1 MQKGVILNAYPDS
14 IGENLSGL
22 IHFIE
27 RNNFEQAFTHLY
39 ILPTLFN
46 SDLDRGFSIID
57 YDLNESL
64 VSNEDLNKLTDLNIK
79 LKLDIVLNHLSVASP
94 QFQDLLQKGDTSVYK
109 DFFIDWNSFW
119 KNNGT
124 LKADGIIQPKK
135 EYLEKLF
142 MRKDGLPILEVYFP
156 DGSKRPYW
164 NTFYQKTTF
173 NKILPSDLDGILD
186 SETEKRYI
194 SKTVNNTIESG
205 KNIHEI
211 ESLNNLGSRNEILK
225 IIYQKSTYLGQMD
238 LNAQSELVW
247 DFYQDCLKKITSYG
261 CTILRLDAFAYL
273 HKSLGETNFFNKPGT
288 WQYLDRFKEMAT
300 DFDLRLLPEIHA
312 EYGSKTHEEVSNKGY
327 MIYDFFLPGLIIY
340 SIEYGDNNPLV
351 KWIRELIEKK
361 YETINMLGC
370 HDGIP
375 VLDLK
380 GKEIDGVYQEGLLS
394 DNQIEEVVELILNR
408 GGKIKN
414 IFDAKGKKISYYQVN
429 ATYYSALGE
438 SEKKMLLARAI
449 QLFVPGTPQVWYLDL
464 FAGKN
469 DYNAVELAG
478 AGGHKEINRT
488 NLSLNDITSGAKAQI
503 FKKQMKLIS
512 LRNRLNVFNGKL
524 TLKNPDNNKLI
535 FTWKLSDDFAK
546 LEVDL
551 LSLIFCVSCSEN
563 GKLYREVFNA

>member
-1 MQKGVILNAYPDS
+1 MQRGVILNAYPDS
-14 IGENLSGL
+14 VGENLSEL

-27 RNNFEQAFTHLY
+27 RNNFKQAFTHLY

-46 SDLDRGFSIID
+46 SDLDRGFCIID

-64 VSNEDLNKLTDLNIK
+64 VSNEDLNKLTDLGIK

-94 QFQDLLQKGDTSVYK
+94 QFQDLLQRGDASVYK

-124 LKADGIIQPKK
+124 LGADGIIHPKK

-186 SETEKRYI
+186 SEAEKRHI
-194 SKTVNNTIESG
+194 SKTVNDTIESG

-211 ESLNNLGSRNEILK
+211 ESLNNLSSRNEILK

-247 DFYQDCLKKITSYG
+247 AFYQDCLKKITSYG

-273 HKSLGETNFFNKPGT
+273 HKSVGETNFFNKPGT
-288 WQYLDRFKEMAT
+288 WEYLDRFKEMAT

-340 SIEYGDNNPLV
+340 SIEYGDNKPLV
-351 KWIRELIEKK
+351 KWISELIKKK

-429 ATYYSALGE
+429 ATYFSALGE

-478 AGGHKEINRT
+478 GGGHKEINRT
-488 NLSLNDITSGAKAQI
+488 NLNLHDIASGAEAQI

-512 LRNRLNVFNGKL
+512 LRNRLDVFNGKL
-524 TLKNPDNNKLI
+524 TLRNPDNTKLI
-535 FTWKLSDDFAK
+535 FTWKLGDDFAK
-546 LEVDL
+546 LEVDF
-551 LSLIFCVSCSEN
+551 STLIFCVYYSKN
-563 GKLYREVFNA
+563 GKLNREVFNA

>member
-94 QFQDLLQKGDTSVYK
+94 QFQDLLQRGDTSVYK

-273 HKSLGETNFFNKPGT
+273 HKSVGETNFFNKPGT

>member
-1 MQKGVILNAYPDS
+1 MQRGVILNAYPDS
-14 IGENLSGL
+14 VGENLSEL

-27 RNNFEQAFTHLY
+27 RNNFKQAFTHLY

-46 SDLDRGFSIID
+46 SDLDRGFCIID

-64 VSNEDLNKLTDLNIK
+64 VSNEDLNKLTDLGIK

-94 QFQDLLQKGDTSVYK
+94 QFQDLLQRGDASVYK

-124 LKADGIIQPKK
+124 LGADGIIHPEK

-186 SETEKRYI
+186 SEAEKRHI
-194 SKTVNNTIESG
+194 SKTVNDTIESG

-211 ESLNNLGSRNEILK
+211 ESLNNLSSRNEILK

-247 DFYQDCLKKITSYG
+247 AFYQDCLKKITSYG

-273 HKSLGETNFFNKPGT
+273 HKSVGETNFFNKPGT
-288 WQYLDRFKEMAT
+288 WEYLDRFKEMAT

-340 SIEYGDNNPLV
+340 SIEYGDNKPLA
-351 KWIRELIEKK
+351 KWISELIEKK

-429 ATYYSALGE
+429 ATYFSALGE

-478 AGGHKEINRT
+478 GGGHKEINRT
-488 NLSLNDITSGAKAQI
+488 NLNLHDIASGAEAQI

-512 LRNRLNVFNGKL
+512 LRNRLDVFNGKL
-524 TLKNPDNNKLI
+524 TLKNPDNTKLI
-535 FTWKLSDDFAK
+535 FTWKLGDDFAK
-546 LEVDL
+546 LEVDF
-551 LSLIFCVSCSEN
+551 STLIFCVSYSKN
-563 GKLYREVFNA
+563 GKLNREVFNV

>member
-14 IGENLSGL
+14 VGENLSGL

-27 RNNFEQAFTHLY
+27 HNNFEQAFTHVY

-119 KNNGT
+119 KNNGI
-124 LKADGIIQPKK
+124 LGADGIIQPKK

-173 NKILPSDLDGILD
+173 NKISPSDLDGILD
-186 SETEKRYI
+186 SEAEKLHV
-194 SKTVNNTIESG
+194 SKTINDTIESG

-211 ESLNNLGSRNEILK
+211 ESLNNLNSRNEILK

-247 DFYQDCLKKITSYG
+247 TFYQDCLKKITSYG
-261 CTILRLDAFAYL
+261 CAILRLDAFAYL
-273 HKSLGETNFFNKPGT
+273 HKSVGETNFFNKPGT
-288 WQYLDRFKEMAT
+288 WEYLDRFKEMAT

-380 GKEIDGVYQEGLLS
+380 GKEIDGVYREGLLS

-429 ATYYSALGE
+429 ATYFSALGE

-488 NLSLNDITSGAKAQI
+488 NLSLDDITSGAKAQI

-524 TLKNPDNNKLI
+524 TLKVPDNNKLI

-551 LSLIFCVSCSEN
+551 LSLIFCVSYSKN

>member
-94 QFQDLLQKGDTSVYK
+94 QFQDLLQRGDTSVYK

-488 NLSLNDITSGAKAQI
+488 NLSLDDITSGAKAQI

-551 LSLIFCVSCSEN
+551 LSLIFCVSYSEN

>member
-22 IHFIE
+22 IRFIE
-27 RNNFEQAFTHLY
+27 RNNFKQAFTHLY

-124 LKADGIIQPKK
+124 LGADGIIQPKK

-186 SETEKRYI
+186 SETEKRHI
-194 SKTVNNTIESG
+194 SKTVNDTIESG

-211 ESLNNLGSRNEILK
+211 ESFNNLGSRNEILK

-273 HKSLGETNFFNKPGT
+273 HKSVGETNFFNKPGT

-380 GKEIDGVYQEGLLS
+380 GKEIDGVYNEGLLTET
-394 DNQIEEVVELILNR
+394 QIEEVVELILNR

-414 IFDAKGKKISYYQVN
+414 IYDAKGKKISYYQVN
-429 ATYYSALGE
+429 ATYFSALGE
-438 SEKKMLLARAI
+438 SEKKMVLARAI
-449 QLFVPGTPQVWYLDL
+449 QLFTPGTPQVWYLDL

-469 DYNAVELAG
+469 DHNAVELAG
-478 AGGHKEINRT
+478 TGGHKEINRT
-488 NLSLNDITSGAKAQI
+488 NLRLDQVNKVLKKEVV
-503 FKKQMKLIS
+503 KKQLELIN
-512 LRNRLNVFNGKL
+512 LRNRLDVFNGELTMKNTDKTKL
-524 TLKNPDNNKLI
+524 DL
-535 FTWKLSDDFAK
+535 TWKLKNDFAR
-546 LEVDL
+546 LEVN
-551 LSLIFCVSCSEN
+551 LSSLHFSISYTEN
-563 GKLYREVFNA
+563 GKLNTQVFNT

>member
-1 MQKGVILNAYPDS
+1 MQRGVILNAYPDS
-14 IGENLSGL
+14 VGENLSEL

-27 RNNFEQAFTHLY
+27 RNNFEQDFTCLY

-64 VSNEDLNKLTDLNIK
+64 VSNEDLNKLTDLGIK

-94 QFQDLLQKGDTSVYK
+94 QFQDLLQRGDASVYK

-124 LKADGIIQPKK
+124 LGSDGIIHPEK

-186 SETEKRYI
+186 SEAEKRHI
-194 SKTVNNTIESG
+194 SKTVNDTIESG

-211 ESLNNLGSRNEILK
+211 ESLNNLSSRNEILK

-247 DFYQDCLKKITSYG
+247 AFYQDCLKKITSYG

-273 HKSLGETNFFNKPGT
+273 HKSVGETNFFNKPGT
-288 WQYLDRFKEMAT
+288 WEYLDRFKEMVT

-340 SIEYGDNNPLV
+340 SIEYGDNKPLV
-351 KWIRELIEKK
+351 KWISELIEKK

-429 ATYYSALGE
+429 ATYFSALGE

-478 AGGHKEINRT
+478 GGGHKEINRT
-488 NLSLNDITSGAKAQI
+488 NLNLHDIASGAEAQI

-512 LRNRLNVFNGKL
+512 LRNRLDVFNGKL
-524 TLKNPDNNKLI
+524 TLKNPDNTKLI
-535 FTWKLSDDFAK
+535 FTWKLGDDFAK
-546 LEVDL
+546 LEVDF
-551 LSLIFCVSCSEN
+551 STLIFCVSYSKN
-563 GKLYREVFNA
+563 GKLNREVFNA